1 MIIPQLSSASWNKL
15 NSNNQNLIKTVIFTK
30 KNFTVAAKTAVTV
43 NTWDQGS
50 IPEDYSLLGCIGF
63 NVGTIALMPYTF
75 VLNKYGSSSPR
86 IDVRNIDSNPVTV
99 SVQAKFLYI
108 KNQ

>member
-1 MIIPQLSSASWNKL
+1 MSSPSRNKL

-63 NVGTIALMPYTF
+63 NAGTIALMPYTF
-75 VLNKYGSSSPR
+75 VLNKDGSSSPR

-99 SVQAKFLYI
+99 TVQAKFLYI